1 MWFKVGAF
9 IMECP
14 CRIGTEK
21 IPKDIMTRFESEAH
35 EYLLAV
41 GGGNTSA
48 SKAKGQKYWGA
59 SAPILGNVD
68 LTSGKKSSQ
77 RSSAQWALTDSEYE
91 SREYF
96 NYLKQG
102 GIYRVKGLPP
112 KLMEGDSFF
121 NNPFRMGGVYVLEIL
136 EKGVQDEFLQGLIDE
151 FNKPVVISSKL
162 FGNMTLERSYGWFE
176 GRGNW
181 LGETIDVDIS
191 CEDENDAKK
200 LLPKLEEMFE
210 NAERWDKDIRTF
222 AANELTELANDW
234 LDAENEDEDGEQLP
248 EITEE
253 DFARRIKIVSIELD
267 EDAEF
272 TVFFDDDNMFLRHS
286 VVVYGDL
293 ENGPNEAN
301 MEG

>member
-1 MWFKVGAF
+1 M
-9 IMECP
+9 
-14 CRIGTEK
+14 EK
-21 IPKDIMTRFESEAH
+21 IPKDIMTRFEGEAH

-48 SKAKGQKYWGA
+48 SRPKGQEYWGA

-68 LTSGKKSSQ
+68 LTGQKKSS
-77 RSSAQWALTDSEYE
+77 REASAQWALTEGEYE

-96 NYLKQG
+96 GYFEQG
-102 GIYRVKGLPP
+102 VIYRVKGLPP
-112 KLMEGDSFF
+112 KHLEGSSIV

-136 EKGVQDEFLQGLIDE
+136 EKGVQDEFLQGLIND
-151 FNKPVVISSKL
+151 FNTPVVIRSKL
-162 FGNMTLERSYGWFE
+162 FGDMTLDRSLGWFE

-181 LGETIDVDIS
+181 LGETIDVSIS
-191 CEDENDAKK
+191 CEDKAEAEK
-200 LLPKLEEMFE
+200 LLVRLEEMFE
-210 NAERWDKDIRTF
+210 NAERWDDEIRTF
-222 AANELTELANDW
+222 AAGGLTELANDW
-234 LDAENEDEDGEQLP
+234 LMDTVEDDEEQPP
-248 EITEE
+248 EITEA
-253 DFARRIKIVSIELD
+253 DFASRIKIVSIELD

-272 TVFFDDDNMFLRHS
+272 TVFFDDDDMFLGHS

>member
-1 MWFKVGAF
+1 
-9 IMECP
+9 MEYP
-14 CRIGTEK
+14 CRIGMEK
-21 IPKDIMTRFESEAH
+21 IPEDIMTRFEGEAH
-35 EYLLAV
+35 EYLIAA

-48 SKAKGQKYWGA
+48 SRPKGQEYWGA
-59 SAPILGNVD
+59 SAPILGNID
-68 LTSGKKSSQ
+68 LTNGKKSSQ
-77 RSSAQWALTDSEYE
+77 KASAQWALTEGEYE
-91 SREYF
+91 SRGYFEYF
-96 NYLKQG
+96 KQG
-102 GIYRVKGLPP
+102 VIYKVKGLPP

-151 FNKPVVISSKL
+151 FNKPVVIHSKL
-162 FGNMTLERSYGWFE
+162 FGDMTLDRSYGWFE
-176 GRGNW
+176 GSGNW
-181 LGETIDVDIS
+181 LGETVDVDIS

-222 AANELTELANDW
+222 AAGELTELANDW